1 MIHEEIEEMTTC
13 FYKSLFTT
21 QDHTEPNEVVQFV
34 PMKVT
39 DAMNDM
45 LNTPFSEQEVRKALF
60 MMHPNK
66 ALGLDGFTT
75 GLYQKHWYLIKEDVT
90 RAVLQFLNGGDMSE
104 LVNNIVLAII
114 PMVKNTHESTNFRP
128 IALCN
133 VLYKIYSHAIANRQC
148 QIITNVI
155 SEEQSTFILSKLITD
170 NALIAYEN
178 IHYLKRKKGKSG
190 ACALKLDMA
199 KAYDRVEWTY
209 LRLIML
215 QMGFSG
221 YWIDPIMRCVEYVK
235 LSVIINGYLYEAFS
249 PSRGI
254 HQDDVKDTLK

>member
-104 LVNNIVLAII
+104 LVNNIVLALI

-133 VLYKIYSHAIANRQC
+133 VLYKIYSHAIANR
-148 QIITNVI
+148 
-155 SEEQSTFILSKLITD
+155 
-170 NALIAYEN
+170 
-178 IHYLKRKKGKSG
+178 
-190 ACALKLDMA
+190 
-199 KAYDRVEWTY
+199 
-209 LRLIML
+209 
-215 QMGFSG
+215 
-221 YWIDPIMRCVEYVK
+221 
-235 LSVIINGYLYEAFS
+235 
-249 PSRGI
+249 
-254 HQDDVKDTLK
+254 